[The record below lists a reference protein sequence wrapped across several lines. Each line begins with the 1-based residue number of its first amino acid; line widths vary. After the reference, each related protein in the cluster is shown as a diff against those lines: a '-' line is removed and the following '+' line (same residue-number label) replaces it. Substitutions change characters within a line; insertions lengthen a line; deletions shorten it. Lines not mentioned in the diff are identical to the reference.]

1 MLKQKDS
8 RGEESAKGSNYEIKR
23 QRRWRRNQNLILGV
37 LVLTGVCVLI
47 YFKFLCTFLKS

>member
-8 RGEESAKGSNYEIKR
+8 RGEESVKGNNYEIKR